1 MAMSEHTGSGLPWLD
16 QPVRLHSSRHDTCKL
31 RPDQCAYRAGR
42 WRYWYEADHVYALS
56 TIYFLCATV
65 GVFAVGHLLSKYA
78 PDRLRRTGL
87 WRRATLVARYL
98 SYKCFRLRLPA
109 VAYSSPSLGVLLL
122 GIVGVAFFFAMTLG
136 PQPYYWPKLESGSY
150 GSSPPIATRSGWMA
164 LGLLPFVLALGTK
177 ANLISALTGVSHEK
191 LQVFHHWTSY
201 AMFVL
206 ALVHTFP
213 YIIYHIDKGD
223 MVKKWDTDIVY
234 WTGVAAIIPQAYLTF
249 MSIPAIRNRY
259 YEFFKATHFLA
270 AILFVVFFFFHCD
283 FRLSSWD
290 YFIAA
295 GAIYLTSLCASLAK
309 THFTNGRHAAH
320 MELLRCGLV
329 RVRIPTTTMSW
340 HPGQH
345 IFIRFLNP
353 RLGLHCLTA
362 HPFTICTLSHTAEKL
377 GHSPEIIFYIKPRR
391 GITGRMAR
399 LAAKNPNSSS
409 TVLLEGPYG
418 GIFHAGALNHFDN
431 ILVIAGGS
439 GGGFS
444 LGVVEEALRAHT
456 SPHTGDSSHHHNQHI
471 HVILATRSREM
482 ATWFRQE
489 FEQRVVSHTADMSGK
504 HLTIS
509 IYITADSQV
518 ELKAGSDKHLV
529 LDPNENPAIGAQDKE
544 PDNTPQKD
552 TTTLE
557 QTPNTSP
564 SLSQQDYLA
573 DNDDDDDDLPHMTT
587 TLIYGRPILKGIL
600 SDESSAIA
608 APKTDH
614 TTGGSSGKR
623 KVGVFVCGPAS
634 MVHDVRDAAADAQAR
649 ILREDSAVG
658 EVYLHTEPFA

>member
-1 MAMSEHTGSGLPWLD
+1 MVSQKKKKKENLLRHAAH
-16 QPVRLHSSRHDTCKL
+16 QSR
-31 RPDQCAYRAGR
+31 
-42 WRYWYEADHVYALS
+42 
-56 TIYFLCATV
+56 
-65 GVFAVGHLLSKYA
+65 
-78 PDRLRRTGL
+78 
-87 WRRATLVARYL
+87 
-98 SYKCFRLRLPA
+98 
-109 VAYSSPSLGVLLL
+109 
-122 GIVGVAFFFAMTLG
+122 
-136 PQPYYWPKLESGSY
+136 
-150 GSSPPIATRSGWMA
+150 
-164 LGLLPFVLALGTK
+164 
-177 ANLISALTGVSHEK
+177 
-191 LQVFHHWTSY
+191 
-201 AMFVL
+201 
-206 ALVHTFP
+206 
-213 YIIYHIDKGD
+213 
-223 MVKKWDTDIVY
+223 
-234 WTGVAAIIPQAYLTF
+234 
-249 MSIPAIRNRY
+249 
-259 YEFFKATHFLA
+259 
-270 AILFVVFFFFHCD
+270 
-283 FRLSSWD
+283 D